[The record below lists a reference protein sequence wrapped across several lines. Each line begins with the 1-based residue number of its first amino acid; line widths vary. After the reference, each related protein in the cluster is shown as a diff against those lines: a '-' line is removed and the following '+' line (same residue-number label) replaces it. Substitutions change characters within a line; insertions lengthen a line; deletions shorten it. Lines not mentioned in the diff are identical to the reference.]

1 MARMAKNRMKDEL
14 EEQMISNYYY
24 KPILYFLLAFFATYA
39 LWFGG
44 AYVSFQEDISHLYM
58 LLMLPGLMA
67 PFLISAMMIRTSK
80 NSAIKKDFV
89 DRLVNPR
96 LIRLKML
103 PAFLFIMPLSVL
115 TSIVISLL
123 FGESISQ
130 FQLTEG
136 FSFSSG
142 FVPVLLL
149 LLLAAMFEELGWR
162 GYAFDSLQSRY
173 NYLTA
178 SLIFSLL
185 WSIWHFPLI
194 FVKESYQYEI
204 FHQNIWFAV
213 NFFVSIIP
221 MGMII
226 SWICLK
232 NRKSVIAAI
241 VFHFIINM
249 SQEILE
255 ISQITKCIQTAV
267 LTLIVAMIIAMEKE
281 IFFSKAH
288 LPLRNRTSNNLEPLL
303 N

>member
-1 MARMAKNRMKDEL
+1 MKDEL
-14 EEQMISNYYY
+14 EEQMISNYKY
-24 KPILYFLLAFFATYA
+24 KPIFYFFMTFLSTYV
-39 LWFGG
+39 LWFAG
-44 AYVSFQEDISHLYM
+44 AYVSFQEDISHLNM

-67 PFLISAMMIRTSK
+67 PFLISVVMIRTSK
-80 NSAIKKDFV
+80 NSKLKEDFV
-89 DRLVNPR
+89 NRLVNPR

-103 PAFLFIMPLSVL
+103 PAFLFIMPLSIL
-115 TSIVISLL
+115 ASIAISLL

-130 FQLTEG
+130 FQLAEG

-142 FVPVLLL
+142 FVPVLLV
-149 LLLAAMFEELGWR
+149 LLLAATFEELGWR

-178 SLIFSLL
+178 SIIFSLL
-185 WSIWHFPLI
+185 WSLWHFPLI
-194 FVKESYQYEI
+194 FIKDSYQYEI
-204 FHQNIWFAV
+204 FHQNIWFGV

-221 MGMII
+221 MGIII

-255 ISQITKCIQTAV
+255 ISQTTKCIQTAV
-267 LTLIVAMIIAMEKE
+267 LILVAAMIIAMEKGM
-281 IFFSKAH
+281 FFSKAH
-288 LPLRNRTSNNLEPLL
+288 LPLTIKTLNNLKPLL
-303 N
+303 H